1 MQGYSKILPKPSY
14 SRVRQYMNDKR
25 ALRSKATIKTL
36 MINLIPNQNNKEKRK
51 QNDCQRDSMMITTT
65 DSSEQGKLS
74 VKELYSSS
82 SVTNKTYKSEAF
94 LQQFLLLFSTWLREI
109 LYTDL

>member
-1 MQGYSKILPKPSY
+1 
-14 SRVRQYMNDKR
+14 
-25 ALRSKATIKTL
+25 
-36 MINLIPNQNNKEKRK
+36 
-51 QNDCQRDSMMITTT
+51 MMITTT